1 MEFYT
6 LSVWIAAEVFTRIH
20 TYPVLSPLLWAPFIR
35 WKKRYFSF
43 LMKKSENHF
52 FYEVFLF
59 FYAYSSTLSFS
70 LPLSLSSLLSSL
82 PTFFL
87 FSFIAS
93 FLPFLFPSSLSSFLS
108 FFLLSFLDFL
118 PYILY
123 FLFFL
128 LSSFLFPLS
137 IFLPPPLG
145 SCSYSSR
152 TSEWSDA

>member
-59 FYAYSSTLSFS
+59 FHAYPSTLSFS
-70 LPLSLSSLLSSL
+70 LPLSLSSLFSSL
-82 PTFFL
+82 PTFLLLSFL
-87 FSFIAS
+87 DFLPSFPLS
-93 FLPFLFPSSLSSFLS
+93 FLPFFLSSFLS

-137 IFLPPPLG
+137 IFLPPPL
-145 SCSYSSR
+145 
-152 TSEWSDA
+152 

>member
-59 FYAYSSTLSFS
+59 FHAYPSTLSFS
-70 LPLSLSSLLSSL
+70 LPLSLSSLFSSL
-82 PTFFL
+82 PTFL
-87 FSFIAS
+87 
-93 FLPFLFPSSLSSFLS
+93 
-108 FFLLSFLDFL
+108 LLSFLDFL
-118 PYILY
+118 P
-123 FLFFL
+123 
-128 LSSFLFPLS
+128 SFPLS
-137 IFLPPPLG
+137 FLPFFLPIFLPFIFSWLPSLYSVLPFLSPLFFPFSFVYFPSPPFRELFIL
-145 SCSYSSR
+145 
-152 TSEWSDA
+152 